1 MRSSSTFGV
10 HFILRMN
17 KEKDGIAP
25 VYVRINVNGAR
36 VEMSLK
42 KSVKIADWNPSRGT
56 AKTKNTDL
64 KILNNYLEE
73 VKGLFSSYYREMVL
87 AKKLITPEALKNQFL
102 GIQEQENTLLSLI
115 EYHNLQMKEVLAYGT
130 IKNYYTTAKYLKEFV
145 LVQFKKQDIY
155 LTELDYQ
162 FITQFEYFLRTYVP
176 TDHHKG
182 MENNGVMK
190 HLERFRKVIR
200 LGVKLG
206 WMDKNPFELFKL
218 KLQKVERGYLTNE
231 ELISIEEK
239 SFSLQRIQYSKDLF
253 VFSCYT
259 GMAYIDVMQL
269 TPDNIIL
276 GMDGNYWIK
285 TIREKTDTS
294 VNVPILPKAAYIIAK
309 YKDNPRSIAK
319 GSLFPMISNQKLN
332 SYLKEVGDLCGIKK
346 NLTFHLARHTFATS
360 VTLSNGV
367 PIETVSKMLGHTTIR
382 TTQIYAK
389 VVEQKVSQDMT
400 NLRNLLD
407 THEKTKRTTLRVTQA
422 L

>member
-1 MRSSSTFGV
+1 MRQPF
-10 HFILRMN
+10 
-17 KEKDGIAP
+17 A
-25 VYVRINVNGAR
+25 
-36 VEMSLK
+36 SLL
-42 KSVKIADWNPSRGT
+42 G
-56 AKTKNTDL
+56 
-64 KILNNYLEE
+64 
-73 VKGLFSSYYREMVL
+73 G
-87 AKKLITPEALKNQFL
+87 QFATES
-102 GIQEQENTLLSLI
+102 G
-115 EYHNLQMKEVLAYGT
+115 G
-130 IKNYYTTAKYLKEFV
+130 
-145 LVQFKKQDIY
+145 QFHRNI
-155 LTELDYQ
+155 Q

-190 HLERFRKVIR
+190 HLERFRKIIR
-200 LGVKLG
+200 LAVKLG
-206 WMDKNPFELFKL
+206 WIEKNPFELFKL
-218 KLQKVERGYLTNE
+218 KMQKVERGYLTNE

-239 SFSLQRIQYSKDLF
+239 SFSLQRIQYAKDLF

-259 GMAYIDVMQL
+259 GIANIDVMQL

-276 GMDGNYWIK
+276 GIDGNYWIK

-294 VNVPILPKAAYIIAK
+294 VNVPILPKAAYIIEK

-332 SYLKEVGDLCGIKK
+332 SYLKEVADLCGIKK

-389 VVEQKVSQDMT
+389 VVEQKVSQDMSA
-400 NLRNLLD
+400 LR
-407 THEKTKRTTLRVTQA
+407 EKLEINSKRSEKQLRRA
-422 L
+422 

>member
-1 MRSSSTFGV
+1 M
-10 HFILRMN
+10 RMN

-42 KSVKIADWNPSRGT
+42 KSVKIADWNPSRGL
-56 AKTKNTDL
+56 AKAKNTDL
-64 KILNNYLEE
+64 KILNNYLDE

-87 AKKLITPEALKNQFL
+87 AKKLITPEALKNEFL

-115 EYHNLQMKEVLAYGT
+115 DYHNLQMKEVLAFGT

-145 LVQFKKQDIY
+145 STQFKKQDIY

-190 HLERFRKVIR
+190 HLERFRKIIR

-206 WMDKNPFELFKL
+206 WIEKNPFELFKL
-218 KLQKVERGYLTNE
+218 KMQKVERGYLTNE

-239 SFSLQRIQYSKDLF
+239 VFALQRIQYAKDLF

-276 GMDGNYWIK
+276 GIDGNYWIK

-294 VNVPILPKAAYIIAK
+294 VNVPILPKAAYIIEK
-309 YKDNPRSIAK
+309 YKNSPRSIAK
-319 GSLFPMISNQKLN
+319 GSLFPIISNQKLN

-389 VVEQKVSQDMT
+389 VVEQKVSQDMA
-400 NLRNLLD
+400 NLRNRLD
-407 THEKTKRTTLRVTQA
+407 GNEKSRLKVLKGA
-422 L
+422 

>member
-42 KSVKIADWNPSRGT
+42 KSVKIADWNPSRGV
-56 AKTKNTDL
+56 AKAKNTDL
-64 KILNNYLEE
+64 KILNNYLGE

-87 AKKLITPEALKNQFL
+87 AKKLVTPEALKNQFL

-115 EYHNLQMKEVLAYGT
+115 DYHNLQMKEVLAYGT

-145 LVQFKKQDIY
+145 SAQFKKQDIY

-162 FITQFEYFLRTYVP
+162 FITHFEYFLRTYVP

-206 WMDKNPFELFKL
+206 WIEKNPFELFKL
-218 KLQKVERGYLTNE
+218 KMQKVERGYLTNE

-239 SFSLQRIQYSKDLF
+239 VFTLQRIQYAKDLF

-269 TPDNIIL
+269 TPDNMIL
-276 GMDGNYWIK
+276 GIDGNYWIK

-309 YKDNPRSIAK
+309 YKGNPRSIAK

-332 SYLKEVGDLCGIKK
+332 SYLKEVADLCGIKK

-389 VVEQKVSQDMT
+389 VVEQKVSQDMSA
-400 NLRNLLD
+400 LR
-407 THEKTKRTTLRVTQA
+407 EKLELNSKKSEKQLRRA
-422 L
+422 

>member
-1 MRSSSTFGV
+1 MRSSNTFGV

-17 KEKDGIAP
+17 KEKNGDAP

-36 VEMSLK
+36 IEISLK
-42 KSVKIADWNPSRGT
+42 KSVKIADWNPSKGF
-56 AKTKNTDL
+56 AKSKNTDL

-73 VKGLFSSYYREMVL
+73 VRSLLSGYYREMVL
-87 AKKLITPEALKNQFL
+87 SKKLVTPEAIKNQFL
-102 GIQEQENTLLSLI
+102 GIQEQSNTLLSLI
-115 EYHNLQMKEVLAYGT
+115 SYHNLQMKEVLAYGT

-145 LVQFKKQDIY
+145 LGQFKKQDIY

-190 HLERFRKVIR
+190 HLERFRKIVR

-206 WMDKNPFELFKL
+206 WIEKNPFELFKL
-218 KLQKVERGYLTNE
+218 KMQKVERGYLTNE

-239 SFSLQRIQYSKDLF
+239 TFSLQRIQFF

-259 GMAYIDVMQL
+259 GIAYIDVVQL

-276 GMDGNYWIK
+276 GIDGNYWIK

-294 VNVPILPKAAYIIAK
+294 VNVPVLPKAAYIIEK
-309 YKDNPRSIAK
+309 YRASARSIAR

-332 SYLKEVGDLCGIKK
+332 SYLKEVADLCGIKK

-389 VVEQKVSQDMT
+389 VVEQKVSQDMSA
-400 NLRNLLD
+400 LR
-407 THEKTKRTTLRVTQA
+407 EKLELNAKKSEKQLRRA
-422 L
+422 

>member
-42 KSVKIADWNPSRGT
+42 KSVKIADWNPSKGI
-56 AKTKNTDL
+56 AKAKNTDL

-102 GIQEQENTLLSLI
+102 GIQEQENTLMSLI
-115 EYHNLQMKEVLAYGT
+115 DYHNLQMREVLAYGT

-145 LVQFKKQDIY
+145 SVQFKKQDIY

-239 SFSLQRIQYSKDLF
+239 LFSLQRIQYAKDLF

-276 GMDGNYWIK
+276 GIDGNYWIK

-294 VNVPILPKAAYIIAK
+294 VNVPILP
-309 YKDNPRSIAK
+309 
-319 GSLFPMISNQKLN
+319 M
-332 SYLKEVGDLCGIKK
+332 
-346 NLTFHLARHTFATS
+346 TS
-360 VTLSNGV
+360 
-367 PIETVSKMLGHTTIR
+367 M
-382 TTQIYAK
+382 TQF
-389 VVEQKVSQDMT
+389 
-400 NLRNLLD
+400 
-407 THEKTKRTTLRVTQA
+407 
-422 L
+422 